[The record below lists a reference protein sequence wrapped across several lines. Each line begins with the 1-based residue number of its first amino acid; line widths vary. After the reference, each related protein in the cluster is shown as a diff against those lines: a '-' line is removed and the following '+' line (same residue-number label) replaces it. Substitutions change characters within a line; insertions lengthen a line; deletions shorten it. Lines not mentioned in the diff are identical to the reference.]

1 MSIEANDP
9 TPVEQTKKA
18 WNREAGK
25 FWKFDKDKPI
35 TLNDFFTKFFREHR
49 DKIRDILDIGCGS
62 GRYLIPMVQDGKQVT
77 GLDISDEMI
86 VEAQTHLNFPE
97 ESFDFVLAK
106 GSIHHNTFAGIQ
118 QSFGEIARVLRPG
131 MFFLFQGRSTND
143 PGLKPSE
150 LIPDV
155 GSTAQG
161 VKFGEEGV
169 IQHYFIKEEL
179 EQLAQENGFEIV
191 TGPEEQVQPKK
202 HARWWVVYRKI

>member
-1 MSIEANDP
+1 M
-9 TPVEQTKKA
+9 
-18 WNREAGK
+18 
-25 FWKFDKDKPI
+25 
-35 TLNDFFTKFFREHR
+35 
-49 DKIRDILDIGCGS
+49 DIGCGS

-86 VEAQTHLNFPE
+86 VEAGKNLTEAKLEGKARLVEGLSTHLDFSG
-97 ESFDFVLAK
+97 ESFNFVLAK
-106 GSIHHNTFAGIQ
+106 GSIHHNTFSGIQ
-118 QSFGEIARVLRPG
+118 QSFREIARVLRPG

-169 IQHYFIKEEL
+169 IQHYFVKEEL
-179 EQLAQENGFEIV
+179 ERLAQENGFEIM